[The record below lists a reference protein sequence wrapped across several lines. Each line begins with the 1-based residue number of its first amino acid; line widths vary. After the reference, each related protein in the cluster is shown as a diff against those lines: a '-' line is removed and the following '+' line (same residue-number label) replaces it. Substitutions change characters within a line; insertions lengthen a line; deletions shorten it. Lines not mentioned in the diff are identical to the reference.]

1 VVPKSVCR
9 AEAGGCR
16 DLFDQHIDSFQ
27 QTPRLMNASLD
38 LFAGEVCRLRFAA
51 DSPLEG
57 AGFEPSVPRQGSRG
71 LERGRRPPAPSS
83 LDGADNE
90 ICVVQTKAAAPFV
103 HHIHGNS
110 NFAIIDNSWDRLLGY
125 LTKS

>member
-1 VVPKSVCR
+1 MVPKSVCR

-51 DSPLEG
+51 DSLLEG
-57 AGFEPSVPRQGSRG
+57 ARFELSVPRDTTKVS
-71 LERGRRPPAPSS
+71 RPPHVAF
-83 LDGADNE
+83 AD
-90 ICVVQTKAAAPFV
+90 C
-103 HHIHGNS
+103 
-110 NFAIIDNSWDRLLGY
+110 R
-125 LTKS
+125 